1 MSNSAESTIKLLELE
16 GMDNDNTYDVAF
28 PTLEQVFLKVTS
40 DTAIH
45 SHGGDGFVGDEET
58 TTVIGEKIYALENR
72 DAVDINLEVAQSI
85 GFVRQ
90 VQALFMKRY
99 ILLQQKAGWISYGI
113 NLIIVIII
121 AAALVKFHHDFDPL
135 QTCQENHD
143 SFRDPVGSN
152 ISEYDYDAYYPVLD
166 RPVVSSLYA
175 YDGQPQ
181 ALLAPAAAWSGPTQH
196 ELYRSIIGPL
206 LVHGAYGSYEDAGVN
221 DTVMNDLV
229 SSSQQFFAGLDD
241 IVTQITNFSGRSYNG
256 FGIYSPT
263 PETATLLYS
272 SQESSYSLDQYSQ
285 IFNLITNRISNSS
298 TSGGTA
304 RETTV
309 SFRNMRHPTSTPNP
323 LSLPISALII
333 LAFICAT
340 SISVSCQN
348 HLSCYQSEANFLNQ
362 THHNPKIYCVL
373 RAGLTITR

>member
-1 MSNSAESTIKLLELE
+1 
-16 GMDNDNTYDVAF
+16 MDNDNTYDVVF

-58 TTVIGEKIYALENR
+58 STVIGEKIYALENR
-72 DAVDINLEVAQSI
+72 EAIDINLEVAQTI

-99 ILLQQKAGWISYGI
+99 TLLQQKAGWISYGI

-121 AAALVKFHHDFDPL
+121 TAALAKFHYDFEPL
-135 QTCQENHD
+135 QTCQESRD
-143 SFRDPVGSN
+143 RFRNPDGIHIKDN
-152 ISEYDYDAYYPVLD
+152 EYDVYYPVL
-166 RPVVSSLYA
+166 RPTILTALYS
-175 YDGQPQ
+175 YSGQAV
-181 ALLAPAAAWSGPTQH
+181 ALLAPPTAWSGSTQD
-196 ELYRSIIGPL
+196 ELYKSVIGPL
-206 LVHGAYGSYEDAGVN
+206 VVQGSSQIQGSYVDGQYQEGRLN
-221 DTVMNDLV
+221 DTEINDLI
-229 SSSQQFFAGLDD
+229 SSSRQLFAGLDD
-241 IVTQITNFSGRSYNG
+241 IVTQITNYSGHSYSG

-263 PETATLLYS
+263 PETATLLYLS
-272 SQESSYSLDQYSQ
+272 EGSIYSLKQYSE

-298 TSGGTA
+298 TSAGTA
-304 RETTV
+304 RDITA
-309 SFRNMRHPTSTPNP
+309 SLRNMRSPSNKVNS

-348 HLSCYQSEANFLNQ
+348 HLSYCQIEVNSLTQ
-362 THHNPKIYCVL
+362 THHNLIIYF
-373 RAGLTITR
+373 RRQD

>member
-58 TTVIGEKIYALENR
+58 TTAIGEKIYALENR

-135 QTCQENHD
+135 ETCQENHD

-152 ISEYDYDAYYPVLD
+152 MFEWSYDAYYPVLEQ
-166 RPVVSSLYA
+166 PVVTSLQSY
-175 YDGQPQ
+175 GVPQ

-196 ELYRSIIGPL
+196 ELYKSIIGPL
-206 LVHGAYGSYEDAGVN
+206 LAHGAYYGQEGGVN
-221 DTVMNDLV
+221 DTVMEDLV
-229 SSSQQFFAGLDD
+229 SSSQQLFAGLDD
-241 IVTQITNFSGRSYNG
+241 IVTQITNFSGTFYRG

-272 SQESSYSLDQYSQ
+272 SQEYSYSLNQYSQ

-309 SFRNMRHPTSTPNP
+309 SFRNMRYPTSTVNS

-340 SISVSCQN
+340 SISVSFQN

-373 RAGLTITR
+373 KGRTDYY